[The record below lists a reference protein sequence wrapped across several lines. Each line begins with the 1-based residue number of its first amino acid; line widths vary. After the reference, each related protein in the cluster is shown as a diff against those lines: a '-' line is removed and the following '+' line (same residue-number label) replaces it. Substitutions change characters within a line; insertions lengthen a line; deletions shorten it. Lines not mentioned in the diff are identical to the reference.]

1 MMTWDRT
8 KQLLLAL
15 ALLCAFPGIAH
26 AQSAT
31 AAREAAVLTELNRA
45 RADPPGYA
53 DVLRQ
58 YRSYFDGNIVWV
70 PGNPIGIRTT
80 EGVAAVDE
88 AIAFLERQEPQPPF
102 AASALLARAADDHVD
117 EQGPRGALGHASRN
131 GERAGQRS
139 QNRGGGRY
147 VAEAISYG
155 PSQGA
160 EVVRQLIV
168 DDGVPDRGHRTL
180 IFTSEFAYAGVGC
193 GDHARFDNMCV
204 IDFGTTETGHYRI
217 GSPE

>member
-1 MMTWDRT
+1 MTRR
-8 KQLLLAL
+8 LMLAF
-15 ALLCAFPGIAH
+15 ALLCAFSGTAH
-26 AQSAT
+26 AQRSGDI
-31 AAREAAVLTELNRA
+31 AAREAAVLAEMNRA
-45 RADPPGYA
+45 RADPQGYA
-53 DVLRQ
+53 DVLRE
-58 YRSYFDGNIVWV
+58 YRGYFRGDIFRL
-70 PGNPIGIRTT
+70 PGNPVGILTT

-88 AIAFLERQEPQPPF
+88 AIAFLERQEPLPPF
-102 AASALLARAADDHVD
+102 EASALLAGAADDHVA

-131 GERAGQRS
+131 GDRAGQRS
-139 QNRGGGRY
+139 QGRGGGRY

-180 IFTSEFAYAGVGC
+180 IFTSEFTYAGVGC

-204 IDFGTTETGHYRI
+204 IDFGTTATGHYQV
-217 GSPE
+217 GASE